1 MKHQITLAHF
11 GQNVRRLRLAAGLS
25 EEDLAQKCKSLR
37 YGVPQLEAGAVNP
50 TLSMVVAIAQALGVD
65 PGALVDGAPQAAFA
79 GEGPH
84 VTQWRGQAAGLDEAR
99 ADVDE

>member
-1 MKHQITLAHF
+1 MKHQITLANF

-25 EEDLAQKCKSLR
+25 EEDLAQKCKNLK

-65 PGALVDGAPQAAFA
+65 PGALVDGSPQAAFS
-79 GEGPH
+79 GERPRG
-84 VTQWRGQAAGLDEAR
+84 TQWRGQAAGLDGAR
-99 ADVDE
+99 ADADK